1 MSCSSCR
8 ALPGGNPNQKKKKKK
23 KKEKQ
28 TTPKFFIPKVTSDE
42 KVASQNVPQ
51 SKIY

>member
-8 ALPGGNPNQKKKKKK
+8 ALPGGNPNQKKKKK
-23 KKEKQ
+23 EKQ
-28 TTPKFFIPKVTSDE
+28 STPKVFILKVTSDE

>member
-8 ALPGGNPNQKKKKKK
+8 ALPGGNPNQKKKK
-23 KKEKQ
+23 EKQ
-28 TTPKFFIPKVTSDE
+28 STPKFFILKVTSDE